1 MNYGRRKCIYAISNV
16 KENDEVVFTG
26 TIEEVAKYL
35 GKSQNYIYTAVSRKA
50 KVKTKYNVFNIGP
63 KEEIDK

>member
-1 MNYGRRKCIYAISNV
+1 MNNKCIYAISNV

-35 GKSQNYIYTAVSRKA
+35 GKSQNYIYTAVSRKV
-50 KVKTKYNVFNIGP
+50 KVNTKYNVFNIGK

>member
-1 MNYGRRKCIYAISNV
+1 MKYGHSKCIYAISNV

-35 GKSQNYIYTAVSRKA
+35 GKSQNYIYTAVSRKV
-50 KVKTKYNVFNIGP
+50 KVNTKYNVFNIGK
-63 KEEIDK
+63 KEELDK

>member
-1 MNYGRRKCIYAISNV
+1 MKYGHSKCIYAISNV

-35 GKSQNYIYTAVSRKA
+35 NKSRNYIYTAVSRKV
-50 KVKTKYNVFNIGP
+50 KVNTKYNVFNIGK

>member
-1 MNYGRRKCIYAISNV
+1 MNNKCIYAISNV

-35 GKSQNYIYTAVSRKA
+35 GKSQNYIYTAVSRKV
-50 KVKTKYNVFNIGP
+50 KVNTKYNVFNIGK
-63 KEEIDK
+63 KEELDK

>member
-1 MNYGRRKCIYAISNV
+1 MKHGRSKCIYAVSNV
-16 KENDEVVFTG
+16 KENDEVIFTG

-35 GKSQNYIYTAVSRKA
+35 NKSQNYIYTAVSRKV
-50 KVKTKYNVFNIGP
+50 KVNTKYNVFNIGK

>member
-1 MNYGRRKCIYAISNV
+1 MKHGHSKCIYAISNV

-26 TIEEVAKYL
+26 TIEEVANYL
-35 GKSQNYIYTAVSRKA
+35 DKSRNYIYTAVSRKT

-63 KEEIDK
+63 KDELDK

>member
-1 MNYGRRKCIYAISNV
+1 MNNKCIYAISNV

-35 GKSQNYIYTAVSRKA
+35 KKSQNYIYTAVSRKV
-50 KVKTKYNVFNIGP
+50 KVNTKYNVFNIGK
-63 KEEIDK
+63 KEELDK

>member
-1 MNYGRRKCIYAISNV
+1 MKHGHRKCIYAISNV

-35 GKSQNYIYTAVSRKA
+35 NKSQNYIYTAVSRKT

-63 KEEIDK
+63 KDELDK

>member
-1 MNYGRRKCIYAISNV
+1 MKYGHYKCIYAVSNV

-35 GKSQNYIYTAVSRKA
+35 GKSQNYIYTAVSRKV
-50 KVKTKYNVFNIGP
+50 KVNTKYNVFNIGP
-63 KEEIDK
+63 KKELDK

>member
-1 MNYGRRKCIYAISNV
+1 MKHGRSKCIYAVSNV
-16 KENDEVVFTG
+16 KENDEVIFTG

-35 GKSQNYIYTAVSRKA
+35 DKSQNYIYTAVSRKT

-63 KEEIDK
+63 KEELDK